1 MTRLRV
7 AKSLGAKNA
16 LLKSES
22 RLVIRQI
29 DGEYK
34 AKENRMKKYLKL
46 TNQMIGEFDRVSFL

>member
-16 LLKSES
+16 LLKSDS

-46 TNQMIGEFDRVSFL
+46 MNQMIGEFDRVSFL

>member
-7 AKSLGAKNA
+7 AKSLGAKNV
-16 LLKSES
+16 LLKIDS

>member
-1 MTRLRV
+1 MRLRV

-16 LLKSES
+16 LLKSDS

-46 TNQMIGEFDRVSFL
+46 MNQMIGEFDRVSFL

>member
-16 LLKSES
+16 LLKSDS

-34 AKENRMKKYLKL
+34 AKDNRMKKYLK
-46 TNQMIGEFDRVSFL
+46 